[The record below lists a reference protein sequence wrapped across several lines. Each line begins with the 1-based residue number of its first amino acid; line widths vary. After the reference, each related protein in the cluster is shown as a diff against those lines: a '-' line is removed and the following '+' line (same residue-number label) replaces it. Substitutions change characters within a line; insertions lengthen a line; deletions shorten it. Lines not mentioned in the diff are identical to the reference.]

1 MSRKFQLKEPTA
13 ASVKVEIQQD
23 NIVFGF
29 SEIRPFSYIDCR
41 NDSEFFISFIE
52 RLKKLSSL
60 TWKVIGTSARHSF
73 GFEKLE
79 TKYLTPSAKTH
90 VPKGMESLL
99 VFRATGDNHAFLGY
113 RDGNTFQIV
122 FIEHDF
128 GDVYKH

>member
-1 MSRKFQLKEPTA
+1 MSRKFQLKKPTA

-41 NDSEFFISFIE
+41 NDSGFFISFIE

-60 TWKVIGTSARHSF
+60 TWKVIGTSGRHSF
-73 GFEKLE
+73 GLEKIE
-79 TKYLTPSAKTH
+79 TKYLTPGAKTH
-90 VPKGMESLL
+90 VPNGMESLL

>member
-1 MSRKFQLKEPTA
+1 MSRKFQLKKPTA

-29 SEIRPFSYIDCR
+29 SEIRPFSYTDCR
-41 NDSEFFISFIE
+41 NDSEFFISFID

-128 GDVYKH
+128 GDVYEH